1 MIHLT
6 KLNGTDCVLNADLI
20 ETLESTPD
28 TTITLVSGH
37 KMNVLEPVDE
47 VVGRVVE
54 FRRRLL
60 HGPQVLQ
67 GPWAELE
74 AVDEEPEEA
83 AGVGQGPADAPDAPR
98 GPLRVVG
105 EPDREEP

>member
-20 ETLESTPD
+20 EVMESTPD

-37 KMNVLEPVDE
+37 KMNVLEPLDE
-47 VVGRVVE
+47 VVDRVIE

-60 HGPQVLQ
+60 NGPQVLE
-67 GPWAELE
+67 GPWAPLE
-74 AVDEEPEEA
+74 EVEGGPEDEPEPESQPDVEPMA
-83 AGVGQGPADAPDAPR
+83 AEPR
-98 GPLRVVG
+98 EG
-105 EPDREEP
+105 ER